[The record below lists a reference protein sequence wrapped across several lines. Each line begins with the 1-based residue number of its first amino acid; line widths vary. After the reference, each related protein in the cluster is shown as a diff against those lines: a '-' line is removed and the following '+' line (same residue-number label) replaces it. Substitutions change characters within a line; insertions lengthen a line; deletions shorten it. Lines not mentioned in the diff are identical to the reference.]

1 MNKKIIIPCILC
13 FFSVWTIHAQKL
25 DQVTP
30 DKVIQKLTSPDF
42 RVAFEGLED
51 YMRLPED
58 QHTPAIKSALVQ
70 ALINENRRIQ
80 SIRIEKGEDF
90 PLYKLEGQGE
100 ALLFLM
106 GEVYDLRDPATI
118 PALLPWCQT
127 GDEMVDFGRVA
138 FDPILSYVEEPPE
151 GTSRYSIGSCIY
163 TLRMMVDYWG
173 LSSFSSSEHQRMRQV
188 AEKYIVNSKFY
199 TMYDAITLAASLND
213 RSLLQMADNLIN
225 NDEEMAKRQVTNI
238 DMLKKIVS
246 RALSGTLVER
256 QYVPYEERQ
265 KRGY

>member
-1 MNKKIIIPCILC
+1 MHRKIITLFFLC
-13 FFSVWTIHAQKL
+13 LFSVWTVHAQRTGPATMDEIIEKL
-25 DQVTP
+25 ISSDYRTAL
-30 DKVIQKLTSPDF
+30 D
-42 RVAFEGLED
+42 GLVD
-51 YMRLPED
+51 YMRLSED
-58 QHTPAIKSALVQ
+58 QRIPAVKSALIQ
-70 ALINENRRIQ
+70 ALINENERVR
-80 SIRIEKGEDF
+80 SIISQRGEDI
-90 PLYKLEGQGE
+90 PVYESEGDAEGS
-100 ALLFLM
+100 LM
-106 GEVYDLRDPATI
+106 LMNEVYDLRDPTAI

-127 GDEMVDFGRVA
+127 GDNMVDFGRVA

-238 DMLKKIVS
+238 DMLQQTVL
-246 RALSGTLVER
+246 RALAGTLYVR
-256 QYVPYEERQ
+256 KYVPYEERQ